1 MSNHS
6 VPFNLIPEALQ
17 NIAAQCLADVIS
29 NNGFLVETRRLQRLS
44 GKRLLLF
51 IFPRSKEKVAIMSDK
66 NEFARCVPAM
76 FQESAVNWLLDKLS
90 GDLEDYRLIC
100 AENPAYPEGEGCFPL
115 FVERSATLRAN
126 AVRQTLLCLYSEKAD
141 QRALNVNIEGDQETL
156 QERVNKV
163 LNAVGGSKCHT
174 GSR

>member
-1 MSNHS
+1 
-6 VPFNLIPEALQ
+6 
-17 NIAAQCLADVIS
+17 
-29 NNGFLVETRRLQRLS
+29 
-44 GKRLLLF
+44 
-51 IFPRSKEKVAIMSDK
+51 MSDK

-76 FQESAVNWLLDKLS
+76 FQESAFYWLLEKLS

-100 AENPAYPEGEGCFPL
+100 VENPTYPEGDGCFPL

-141 QRALNVNIEGDQETL
+141 QCALNVNIEGDPETL

-163 LNAVGGSKCHT
+163 LNASGGSK
-174 GSR
+174 